1 MKKLFWTVIAVF
13 SAIYIFIPE
22 FTDVIPIIGWIDEAT
37 ALAILAY
44 ALKQLDVKIFDR
56 FFGKKDKK
64 TIVIEK
70 DK

>member
-1 MKKLFWTVIAVF
+1 MKRLFWIIVAVF
-13 SAIYIFIPE
+13 STIYIFIPE

-44 ALKQLDVKIFDR
+44 ALKQLNIKFFDR

-64 TIVIEK
+64 TIVS
-70 DK
+70 